1 MRLARVI
8 GRLVATHKYKGLEG
22 KRFMIVEPL
31 SPDRQPLG
39 GYEVAVDSVLAGPG
53 DTVFL
58 VGSREASL
66 ALDPWFVPV
75 DSAIVGIVD
84 RVDVD
89 EAVVRELHEE
99 ATP

>member
-8 GRLVATHKYKGLEG
+8 GRLVATRKYKGLEG
-22 KRFMIVEPL
+22 KRFLIVEPL
-31 SPDRQPLG
+31 APTGEVLG

-53 DTVFL
+53 DTVYL
-58 VGSREASL
+58 VASREAAL

-89 EAVVRELHEE
+89 DAVVRELQEE
-99 ATP
+99 RP

>member
-8 GRLVATHKYKGLEG
+8 GRLVATRKYKGLEG
-22 KRFMIVEPL
+22 KRFLIVEPL
-31 SPDRQPLG
+31 APTGEVLD
-39 GYEVAVDSVLAGPG
+39 GYEVAVDAVQVGSG

-58 VGSREASL
+58 VVSCEAAL

-84 RVDVD
+84 HVDVD
-89 EAVVRELHEE
+89 AEALAEVQRRSK
-99 ATP
+99 